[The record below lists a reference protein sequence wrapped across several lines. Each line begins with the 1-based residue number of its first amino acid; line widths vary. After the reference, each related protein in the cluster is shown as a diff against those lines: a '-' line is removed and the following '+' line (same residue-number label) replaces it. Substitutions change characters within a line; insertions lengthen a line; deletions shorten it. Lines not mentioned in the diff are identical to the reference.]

1 MKQQFQVTRGS
12 KYHVEDETARDL
24 DGDATYMNKTQVN
37 IVIYSYSA
45 AFWALGSFGMR
56 EHTLAGSPQI
66 CVGS

>member
-45 AFWALGSFGMR
+45 AFWA
-56 EHTLAGSPQI
+56 
-66 CVGS
+66 